1 MEARKEKPMIQANM
15 DKSVMIRESDRYAYH
30 MRVTIK
36 RQPDPIKDPFLVEI
50 KEEIR
55 PIRVCDYEKYF
66 DPKRVKTENIIQ
78 ATKAIGW
85 ASAEVVHDPTLE
97 KVEFKK
103 IDKPEDARDSEQAFR
118 EGKRKATVKDIERIV
133 KEQQ

>member
-97 KVEFKK
+97 KVVFKK
-103 IDKPEDARDSEQAFR
+103 VEAEVARDNEHAFK
-118 EGKRKATVKDIERIV
+118 EGKRAATVNDIKKIV
-133 KEQQ
+133 KEQ